1 MKSVYCSVLAL
12 VSLVAGCSAPTSDEA
27 VSSEEALTTDP
38 STQVFSGS
46 FERDGARYQVEVSL
60 NLNAA
65 TYVRTCSSSGA
76 AFYSI
81 SGDGTARTT
90 VRAASGAIWQS
101 TEQAIPSSS
110 TGGFESSAKCAQGKI
125 ADTSAPASVFLTSNV
140 RVPGV
145 LVQSASGPIWV
156 APNYG
161 GPISASTPI
170 VASARFV
177 ASTAGSRSTQA
188 NGGGE
193 DLKFKGS
200 ITYPAGSS
208 LKLQVGFDIQDR
220 LFPRQTQT
228 ITLTK

>member
-1 MKSVYCSVLAL
+1 MKSACCTALVL

-27 VSSEEALTTDP
+27 VASEEALTTD
-38 STQVFSGS
+38 TGAQVFKGS
-46 FERDGARYQVEVSL
+46 FDRDGARYQLEVSL

-65 TYVRTCSSSGA
+65 TYVRSCSADGV

-90 VRAASGAIWQS
+90 VRAANGAVWQS
-101 TEQAIPSSS
+101 TEQAIPTAS
-110 TGGFESSAKCAQGKI
+110 TGGFESSAKCTQGKI
-125 ADTSAPASVFLTSNV
+125 ADASAPASVFLSSDV

-145 LVQSASGPIWV
+145 AVQSASGPIWV

-170 VASARFV
+170 VASARFA
-177 ASTAGSRSTQA
+177 ASAAGSRSARA